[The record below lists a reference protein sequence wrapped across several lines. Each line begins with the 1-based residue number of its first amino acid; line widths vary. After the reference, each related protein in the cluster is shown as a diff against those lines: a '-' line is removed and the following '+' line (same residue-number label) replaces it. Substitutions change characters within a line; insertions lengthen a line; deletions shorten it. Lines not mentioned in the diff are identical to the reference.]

1 MQSIFL
7 KIDKILL
14 LLVVFFSLSAYG
26 LERKTSHQISWQTH
40 DNYLFKGKYYSKF
53 TTFPTAIFPKINLM
67 GMPEYHTSIK
77 ISGNRILSVSLITI
91 QTRTLSAAQFQLSE
105 AETKDLKDFTIT
117 YEITYNR
124 GETEILV
131 KVVPVRKSS
140 IGSGFDLL
148 EKFDLDIEYEAT
160 SGSQQFGKKPVF
172 ATSSVLASGD
182 WIRLGV
188 VNTGVHQLTRGYLQS
203 IGIDMDNI
211 NPKTIKIYGMGAGML
226 PQKNSENRFD
236 DLFELSIQ
244 VNGESDGVF
253 NEGDAVLFF
262 GQSQQDVWRFNATN
276 SRFVRENNIYAD
288 TTYYF
293 LTYGGANGKRI
304 ATQPTAAPSTRTSSG
319 MDVLY
324 AYENDRVNLIKSGR
338 LWLGEDFDKT
348 TQRNFT
354 VNLPPLVNG
363 ATAIFTSAV
372 VARSFTP
379 SSFTVSVNGTNY
391 VTHSIP
397 NVPSRYDAEF
407 ASDLDGLKT
416 VSFPVG
422 SGNLNIAY
430 TYNQSSPG
438 SVGWLNYFQIQTRGL
453 LQLIGNQLVFTDA
466 QSIAP
471 AAVTQF
477 DIMGAAGAG
486 VWDIT
491 NSLQPSALQTNFTA
505 NNLIFRAATDS
516 LRKFVVF
523 KNTGFFGPVSA
534 NRVANQNLHALTP
547 ADLLIITHPEFLNE
561 AFKLAEFHRGRGLT
575 THVVNVFEIYN
586 EFSSGS
592 QDISAIRD
600 FIRMIYYKGFSTQ
613 DMLKYVTLFGR
624 ASYDYKYRLANNT
637 NYVPTFA
644 SLNSFDPV
652 LTYNTDD
659 FFGLMDDNE
668 GKWETDEDNNAEKLD
683 VAIGRLPAQNNAQAQ
698 AMVNKIIQYASKN
711 GAGDWSSRLVF
722 VADDED
728 GGIHTFQANGLA
740 NTAIQRFNH
749 YNVRKI
755 FIDAYKEELGTGGQR
770 NPAAQD
776 EIVRSVERGALI
788 INYTGHGGE
797 VGWAEER
804 ILNTDDINR
813 WRNGFKLPA
822 FFTATCEFSRF
833 DDPARTSAG
842 EMVLLNPD
850 GGGIALF
857 TTVRLVNSGDNL
869 ALNNYFYDFVG
880 LDSASL
886 QSPKTMGEIMRLT
899 KNAYLSIN
907 TRNFALLGDPAI
919 TFSLPNHYVKTSSIN
934 KLPVNSLNPDTI
946 SAYEKVEVGGII
958 TDKTGKL
965 LSEMNGVIY
974 PTVFDKP
981 TIYRTLGNNATS
993 PVINFNMQ
1001 NNVIFRGQAS
1011 VKNGVF
1017 NFSFVVP
1024 KDIAYEVGKGKMSYY
1039 ALGSGAHAIGGFT
1052 DFFVGGT
1059 ADSFAIDKVGPEM
1072 KLYLNDE
1079 KFVFGG
1085 ITDENPFLIVK
1096 INDESGINITGKGI
1110 GRDISLVLN
1119 EKTDNVVSLNE
1130 YYQTNMDD
1138 YKSGEVRYQL
1148 KGLQQG
1154 TNKLVVKAWDSY
1166 NNSTESMLEFVVA
1179 SSEKM
1184 AIKNML
1190 NYPNPF
1196 TTQTT
1201 FHFDHNKA
1209 GQALTVL
1216 LQVFT
1221 VSGKLVK
1228 TLSAD
1233 VINPG
1238 NHFDNLVWDGK
1249 DDYGDLIGK
1258 GVYVYKVKV
1267 RTSNG
1272 EAAEAIQK
1280 LVILN

>member
-1 MQSIFL
+1 MQSLFL

-14 LLVVFFSLSAYG
+14 FFVLFFATDVFGWES
-26 LERKTSHQISWQTH
+26 KTNHQITWQTH
-40 DNYLFKGKYYSKF
+40 DNYLFRKKNYAKF
-53 TTFPTAIFPKINLM
+53 TTFPTANFSKISLNGL
-67 GMPEYHTSIK
+67 PEYHTSVRL
-77 ISGNRILSVSLITI
+77 NVSKVINIRLTAI
-91 QTRTLSAAQFQLSE
+91 QTRSLAASQFQLSDP
-105 AETKDLKDFTIT
+105 ETKELKDFTAT

-124 GETEILV
+124 GETEVLV
-131 KVVPVRKSS
+131 KVVPVKKSV
-140 IGSGFDLL
+140 IGSDIELL
-148 EKFDLDIEYEAT
+148 EKFDLVIEYEAT
-160 SGSQQFGKKPVF
+160 SSPRQFGKKPVF
-172 ATSSVLASGD
+172 ASSSVLATGE
-182 WIRLGV
+182 WIRLGI
-188 VNTGVHQLTRGYLQS
+188 VNTGVHQLTRSYLQS
-203 IGIDMDNI
+203 IGIDMDNF
-211 NPKTIKIYGMGAGML
+211 NPKTLKIYGMGAGMI
-226 PQKNSENRFD
+226 PQKNSQKRFD
-236 DLFELSIQ
+236 DLFELAIQ
-244 VNGESDGVF
+244 VNGEADGIF

-262 GQSQQDVWRFNATN
+262 GQAQQDVWRFNATN
-276 SRFVRENNIYAD
+276 SRFTRENNIYAD

-304 ATQPTAAPSTRTSSG
+304 TTQTAAAPSTGLSSS

-324 AYENDRVNLIKSGR
+324 AYENDQVNLIKSGR
-338 LWLGEDFDKT
+338 LWLGDDFDKT
-348 TQRNFT
+348 TQRNFS

-363 ATAIFTSAV
+363 ALAIFTSSV

-379 SSFTVSVNGTNY
+379 SSFSVAVNGMNY
-391 VTHSIP
+391 ITHSIP
-397 NVPSRYDAEF
+397 NVPSRYDSEF
-407 ASDLDGLKT
+407 ASDADGLKT
-416 VSFPVG
+416 VSFPVNT
-422 SGNLNIAY
+422 GNLNITY
-430 TYNQSSPG
+430 TYNQTSPG
-438 SVGWLNYFQIQTRGL
+438 SVGWLDYFQIQTRGS
-453 LQLIGNQLVFTDA
+453 LQLLNNQLVFTDA

-471 AAVTQF
+471 SAITQF
-477 DIMGAAGAG
+477 DIAGAAGAN

-491 NSLQPSALQTNFTA
+491 NALRPDVMQTFVNT
-505 NNLIFRAATDS
+505 NNLSFRAATDS

-523 KNTGFFGPVSA
+523 RNTGFFGPVSA
-534 NRVANQNLHALTP
+534 NRIANQNLHALAP
-547 ADLLIITHPEFLNE
+547 ADLLIITYPAFMGE
-561 AFKLAEFHRGRGLT
+561 ASRLAEFHKGKGLT
-575 THVVNVFEIYN
+575 VHVVNVLDIYN

-600 FIRMIYYKGFSTQ
+600 FIRMIYQKASSTQ
-613 DMLKYVTLFGR
+613 DMLKYVTLLGR
-624 ASYDYKYRLANNT
+624 ASYDYKHRLANNT

-644 SLNSFDPV
+644 SRNSFDPV
-652 LTYNTDD
+652 GTYNTDD
-659 FFGLMDDNE
+659 FFGLLDDNE
-668 GKWETDEDNNAEKLD
+668 GRWETDEDNNAEKLD
-683 VAIGRLPAQNNAQAQ
+683 VAIGRLPAQDNAQAQ

-728 GGIHTFQANGLA
+728 GGIHTYQANGLA
-740 NTAIQRFNH
+740 NAAIQRFNH

-813 WRNGFKLPA
+813 WRNGTKLPA

-833 DDPARTSAG
+833 DDPARISAG
-842 EMVLLNPD
+842 ELVLLNPD

-869 ALNNYFYDFVG
+869 ALNTYFYDFVG
-880 LDSASL
+880 LDSASI

-907 TRNFALLGDPAI
+907 TRNFTLLGDPAI
-919 TFSLPNHYVKTSSIN
+919 TFSVPNHYVKTSSIN

-946 SAYEKVEVGGII
+946 SAYEKVEVSGVI

-965 LSEMNGVIY
+965 LSEVNGVIY

-981 TIYRTLGNNATS
+981 TIYRTLGNNVTS
-993 PVINFNMQ
+993 PVVNFEMQ

-1011 VKNGVF
+1011 VKNGAF

-1039 ALGSGAHAIGGFT
+1039 ALGPGADAIGSFT

-1096 INDESGINITGKGI
+1096 INDESGINLTGKGI

-1119 EKTDNVVSLNE
+1119 EKTDNVVSLND
-1130 YYQTNMDD
+1130 YYQTNLDD

-1166 NNSTESMLEFVVA
+1166 NNSSESMLEFVVA

-1184 AIKNML
+1184 AIKNIL

-1209 GQALTVL
+1209 GQPLTVL
-1216 LQVFT
+1216 VQVFT

-1228 TLSAD
+1228 TLGAD

-1238 NHFDNLVWDGK
+1238 NHFDNLIWDGK
-1249 DDYGDLIGK
+1249 DDYGDSIGK

-1267 RTSNG
+1267 KTSIG
-1272 EAAEAIQK
+1272 ETAEAIQK